1 MEFKTYFGIVK
12 KRWKIVVFAFLA
24 TVTFTAYLASGQE
37 PVYESSGTYVVRPRP
52 LAEGDAVRAIDTL
65 VRGVEINSTFASIAS
80 SDLVKAAARDRVDPA
95 IDTSG
100 LKTSG
105 KVVTGTNIIEL
116 TVSGED
122 PAAVY
127 ALAVAVGDETVSY
140 IGQLDETFELA
151 PLDEPRLPKK
161 PVGPNTPLTM
171 ATGVILGLL
180 LGVGLA
186 VGLEVLTATAPAA
199 QPEEEDTREDGME
212 ILAEEEFERVF
223 HEQLAQARTHGTS
236 FTIGLLTAIR
246 DNAPQRGGRAA
257 ADLREFDALVRS
269 SMPLYRKGARIISLG
284 KGKFAIIETDLPADE
299 AEELLMVWLTVWKAA
314 IEVADLSSGDPD
326 GVETSVSIGVSSYG
340 AGSHPDRAKLRAV
353 GS

>member
-12 KRWKIVVFAFLA
+12 KRWKIVAFAFLA
-24 TVTFTAYLASGQE
+24 TVLFTAYLASGQE

-116 TVSGED
+116 TVSGQD
-122 PAAVY
+122 PDAVY
-127 ALAVAVGDETVSY
+127 ALAVAVGDETISY
-140 IGQLDETFELA
+140 IGQLDETFELE
-151 PLDEPRLPKK
+151 PLDAPRLPKN

-171 ATGVILGLL
+171 ATGVFLGLL
-180 LGVGLA
+180 LGVSLA
-186 VGLEVLTATAPAA
+186 VGLEVLTTSAPEARR
-199 QPEEEDTREDGME
+199 EEETEDDGIE
-212 ILAEEEFERVF
+212 FLDEEQFDRVF
-223 HEQLAQARTHGTS
+223 HEQLAETRRHGTS
-236 FTIGLLTAIR
+236 FTVGLLTAIR
-246 DNAPQRGGRAA
+246 NNAPARAGGRSA
-257 ADLREFDALVRS
+257 ADVREFDELVRS

-284 KGKFAIIETDLPADE
+284 KGKFAIIESDLPAEE

-314 IEVADLSSGDPD
+314 IEVADLSTGDPD

-340 AGSHPDRAKLRAV
+340 AGSHPDRATLRAV